1 MLEAQFGKRAARLA
15 RNRII
20 LMWVDVGRGHA
31 PIACVTVFPTGPI
44 RAQNKPIWKPVQF
57 AIVKLDDGPPKS
69 WNMYHTE
76 KRGVLLLKLWKRYLL
91 VDVNQQE
98 VYDIDPATVTA
109 QADNVAWSPA
119 DKPTEPL
126 DVTEW
131 KQRDVGS
138 MGRLRFRLPKNGA
151 VVELQIPLLLNGKSA
166 Y

>member
-1 MLEAQFGKRAARLA
+1 MWAADTRPFHNSETQKQKMTNFFRLA
-15 RNRII
+15 
-20 LMWVDVGRGHA
+20 A
-31 PIACVTVFPTGPI
+31 IACVTVFLTGPI

-119 DKPTEPL
+119 DKPAEPL

-138 MGRLRFRLPKNGA
+138 VSRLRFRLPKNGA

>member
-1 MLEAQFGKRAARLA
+1 VGRRQAPSYNSGTVKSKMTNLFRAAAMFL
-15 RNRII
+15 
-20 LMWVDVGRGHA
+20 
-31 PIACVTVFPTGPI
+31 VTVFLSGPI
-44 RAQNKPIWKPVQF
+44 RAQNKPIWKPVEF

-76 KRGVLLLKLWKRYLL
+76 KRGVLLLRLWKRYLL
-91 VDVNQQE
+91 IDVNQQE

>member
-1 MLEAQFGKRAARLA
+1 MPNASRAAAVFLLA
-15 RNRII
+15 V
-20 LMWVDVGRGHA
+20 LLCPA
-31 PIACVTVFPTGPI
+31 T
-44 RAQNKPIWKPVQF
+44 RAQNKPLWKPVEF

-119 DKPTEPL
+119 DKPAEPL

-131 KQRDVGS
+131 KQRDVGAVS
-138 MGRLRFRLPKNGA
+138 RLRFRLPKNGA